1 MKIAERLERRLLGTA
16 RALCLTALVAA
27 VMAITAVIFAL
38 AVPGKHSAA
47 ADSSVSVAD
56 VLASL
61 PGSEAANDAISDDS
75 ANGSMPDVNVQAAAG
90 LVIPAPLRQVLDGDN
105 ASQPLLNAWLGNVP
119 LPDRQQFLNKLSEVV
134 TRASQHAATWEW
146 DDRERY
152 VAAAMNQY
160 ARVKIERIA
169 SAENLVE
176 AAHDRSEQFRA
187 SLGTLLALVGF
198 LTLLLVLMS
207 IERNTRHL
215 RIGRTD

>member
-16 RALCLTALVAA
+16 RALCLVALVAA

-38 AVPGKHSAA
+38 AVPGQHRAA
-47 ADSSVSVAD
+47 ANSSVSVAD
-56 VLASL
+56 VLAAL
-61 PGSEAANDAISDDS
+61 PGSEAANDAISGDS
-75 ANGSMPDVNVQAAAG
+75 AGDSMQDLNVQAAAG
-90 LVIPAPLRQVLDGDN
+90 LVIPAPLRQVLNADD

-119 LPDRQQFLNKLSEVV
+119 LPDRQQFLNTLSKVV
-134 TRASQHAATWEW
+134 TQASQHAATWEW

-160 ARVKIERIA
+160 ARVEIERIA
-169 SAENLVE
+169 AAESALE

-187 SLGTLLALVGF
+187 SLGTLLALAGF

-215 RIGRTD
+215 RAERKD

>member
-16 RALCLTALVAA
+16 RALCLLALVAV
-27 VMAITAVIFAL
+27 VMAITAVMFAL
-38 AVPGKHSAA
+38 AFPGKQSVV
-47 ADSSVSVAD
+47 ADPSVNVTD

-61 PGSEAANDAISDDS
+61 PGSEAANDAISGDS
-75 ANGSMPDVNVQAAAG
+75 ANGSMTDVNVQAAAG
-90 LVIPAPLRQVLDGDN
+90 LVIPAPLRQVLNGDN

-134 TRASQHAATWEW
+134 ARASQHAATWEW
-146 DDRERY
+146 DNRERY

-169 SAENLVE
+169 SAEGAIE

-198 LTLLLVLMS
+198 LTLLLVLLA

-215 RIGRTD
+215 RVGRTD

>member
-16 RALCLTALVAA
+16 RALCLLALVAV
-27 VMAITAVIFAL
+27 VMAITAVMFAL
-38 AVPGKHSAA
+38 AFPGKQSVI
-47 ADSSVSVAD
+47 ADPSVNVTD

-61 PGSEAANDAISDDS
+61 PGSEAANDAISGDS
-75 ANGSMPDVNVQAAAG
+75 ANGGMTDVNVQAAAG
-90 LVIPAPLRQVLDGDN
+90 LVIPAPLRQVLNGDN
-105 ASQPLLNAWLGNVP
+105 ASQPLLNAWLVNVP

-134 TRASQHAATWEW
+134 AHASQHAATWEW
-146 DDRERY
+146 DNRERY

-169 SAENLVE
+169 SAEGAIE
-176 AAHDRSEQFRA
+176 AAHDRSEQFRT

-198 LTLLLVLMS
+198 LTLLLVLLA

-215 RIGRTD
+215 RVGRAD

>member
-16 RALCLTALVAA
+16 RALCLLALVAV
-27 VMAITAVIFAL
+27 VMAITAVMFAL
-38 AVPGKHSAA
+38 AFPGKQSVV
-47 ADSSVSVAD
+47 ADPSVNVTD

-61 PGSEAANDAISDDS
+61 PGSEAANDAISGDS
-75 ANGSMPDVNVQAAAG
+75 ASGSMTDVNVQAAAG
-90 LVIPAPLRQVLDGDN
+90 LVIPAPLRQVLNGDN

-134 TRASQHAATWEW
+134 ARASQHATTWEW
-146 DDRERY
+146 DNRERY

-169 SAENLVE
+169 SAEGAIE

-198 LTLLLVLMS
+198 LTLLLVLLA

-215 RIGRTD
+215 RVGRTD